1 MLITAVIFDICM
13 QQEVNDFYTAAQDI
27 QNEVVPTKEERELLD
42 SLTEKEKTMDIDME
56 AIEEAVREKEMEER
70 GYDQNA
76 QSVVNAP
83 PHIVCGFF

>member
-1 MLITAVIFDICM
+1 M
-13 QQEVNDFYTAAQDI
+13 QQEVNDFCTAAQDI

-42 SLTEKEKTMDIDME
+42 SLTEKEKTMDIE
-56 AIEEAVREKEMEER
+56 IWRPLKKRQGKKRWKR